1 MLTSLIIA
9 MITGAGGAL
18 VSGEVALVAEGF
30 QFTEGPVWL
39 PGGMLIFSDIP
50 ADRIYGADKTVFR
63 EPSGQSN
70 GLTLDRAGR
79 LIAAEHRNRRISRT
93 EADGTVTVAADR
105 YEGKRFNSPNAVVVR
120 SEGMIFFTDPPYGL
134 EGGLGGPNADLDFSG
149 VFAVSPKGE
158 VRLLARDFKKP
169 NGLAFSPDEKTLYIA
184 DTEGE
189 HIRAF
194 DVSADGTL
202 SNGRVFCEIPHPDG
216 MKVDAQ
222 GNVWSTAGDGVR
234 AISPEGKL
242 IETIKFPAIPSNCAF
257 GDTDY
262 KTLYVTA
269 RQGLYKVRLNVAGI
283 PPQGAPARKLP

>member
-1 MLTSLIIA
+1 MLATLIVA
-9 MITGAGGAL
+9 MIAGAGGPL
-18 VSGEVALVAEGF
+18 VSGEVALVSEGF

-39 PGGMLIFSDIP
+39 PDGTLIFSDIP
-50 ADRIYGADKTVFR
+50 ADRIYREDKTVFR

-79 LIAAEHRNRRISRT
+79 LIAAEHQNRRISRT
-93 EADGTVTVAADR
+93 EPDGTVTVVADR
-105 YEGKRFNSPNAVVVR
+105 YEGKRFNSPNDVVVR
-120 SEGMIFFTDPPYGL
+120 SDGTIFFTDPPYGL
-134 EGGLGGPNADLDFSG
+134 DGGLGGPNADLDFSG

-158 VRLLARDFKKP
+158 VRLLARDFIKP

-194 DVSADGTL
+194 DVAADGTL

-234 AISPEGKL
+234 AIGPAGIL
-242 IETIKFPAIPSNCAF
+242 IETIKVPAVPSNCAF
-257 GDTDY
+257 GDADY
-262 KTLYVTA
+262 KTLFVTA
-269 RQGLYKVRLNVAGI
+269 RQGVYKVRLTGTGI
-283 PPQGAPARKLP
+283 PPQGVSASKAP